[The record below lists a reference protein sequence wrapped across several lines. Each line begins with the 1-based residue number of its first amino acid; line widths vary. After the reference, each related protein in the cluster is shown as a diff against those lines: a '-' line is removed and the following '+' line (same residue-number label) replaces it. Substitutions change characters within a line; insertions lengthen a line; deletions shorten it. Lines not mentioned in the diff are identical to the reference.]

1 MLVILCCGINA
12 IQMAKLINLEWNFG
26 VTASS
31 DELQAAGES
40 FLLVKYTL
48 QEGGKSEL
56 KHIAM
61 EMSLS
66 QFYHFLHEMEKAKA
80 AIDAY

>member
-1 MLVILCCGINA
+1 LLEILSCGINA
-12 IQMAKLINLEWNFG
+12 IRMARLIDLEWKFG

-48 QEGGKSEL
+48 QEGEQSEL

-66 QFYHFLHEMEKAKA
+66 QFYHFLHEMETAKA